1 MKKIC
6 STLLL
11 LFIVLT
17 RINAA
22 EVTFTFNTEE
32 GLAAIGLSSNE
43 EFEDG
48 KAYNWDGLTFT
59 FTTGTAKAR
68 ILNGTLRIYKNG
80 GTMTVSAPG
89 NITAI
94 TINGSGTMTASNGNY
109 TSANGT
115 STWSGAAST
124 IVFTVKTNQQVKTM
138 TVTYEGDTTPSTSVT
153 SLAEI
158 QHLDDGT
165 RVNLYLSDGQMA
177 RVVNTDDDVCLKDI
191 SGTVYFRGFTT
202 NPEMTVNRHVAGYIT
217 AIKSSAGNKTLL
229 EPATDTSSYRLIIA
243 DPVTEGDVTAIRP
256 VTSHKTDNDT
266 HTYNISGQRVS
277 DNTPGILI
285 KNNKK
290 ILKK

>member
-1 MKKIC
+1 
-6 STLLL
+6 
-11 LFIVLT
+11 
-17 RINAA
+17 
-22 EVTFTFNTEE
+22 
-32 GLAAIGLSSNE
+32 
-43 EFEDG
+43 
-48 KAYNWDGLTFT
+48 
-59 FTTGTAKAR
+59 
-68 ILNGTLRIYKNG
+68 
-80 GTMTVSAPG
+80 
-89 NITAI
+89 
-94 TINGSGTMTASNGNY
+94 MTASNGNY

-115 STWSGAAST
+115 STWSGSAST
-124 IVFTVKTNQQVKTM
+124 IVFTVKTNQQIKTM

-256 VTSHKTDNDT
+256 VTSHKTGNDT